1 MRQKKLKYVNKEM
14 LNSLGVITDIKKID
28 TFHKPSYLEI
38 GSGKGQFI
46 SSLAEKYPSNHYIA
60 LEVNINV
67 CYRIVEKKLALNL
80 NDFSI
85 ILGDAN
91 HLLDYFFEHTMDGIY
106 LNFSDP
112 WPKAKHHKRRLTY
125 PKFLRMYQTL
135 LKEDGFLQFRTDHK
149 DLFEDS
155 LVYFENFFETIEL
168 NRNLDI
174 SEHMTEYEEKK
185 RPFGP
190 IYQWIGKVKKHVE

>member
-28 TFHKPSYLEI
+28 TFHKPSYIEI

-67 CYRIVEKKLALNL
+67 CYRIVEKKCASNL

-135 LKEDGFLQFRTDHK
+135 LKEDGFLQFRTDHR

-190 IYQWIGKVKKHVE
+190 IYRWIGKVKKHVE